1 MSYALLVAQ
10 LMGPLYLA
18 IGIGMFVSSD
28 HYKKMYDEVL
38 KNPSMLYFGG
48 LVAFVAGLLVLRVHA
63 EWTSNWTVVITLI
76 GWLALLKG
84 VFLLIIPQ
92 QFVRWKK
99 WVLSENGMLTS
110 KLIVLIL
117 GVGLTYF
124 GYFM

>member
-1 MSYALLVAQ
+1 MAYALLVAQ

-18 IGIGMFVSSD
+18 VGIGMFVSSD
-28 HYKKMYDEVL
+28 HYKKMYDEVM
-38 KNPSMLYFGG
+38 KNRSMLYFSG
-48 LVAFVAGLLVLRVHA
+48 LIATVAGLLILRVHS
-63 EWTSNWTVVITLI
+63 EWTSDWTVVITLI

-92 QFVRWKK
+92 QFVGWNK
-99 WVLSENGMLTS
+99 WVLSENGMMIS

-117 GVGLTYF
+117 GAGLTYF